1 MMELPFVR
9 VGRFQRYW
17 LGSNFKSNTTRTRL
31 LKPAS
36 YFSGVEE
43 YEGNQITF
51 GIPHELRPP
60 AQRRPGPS
68 PFLPRAYYRETMN
81 NSICLSAAFLYIVPG
96 SYIKRDESWILGFP
110 EKGERGRG
118 VGVVGREREMKGP
131 PLKTLHVGH
140 RQREAARGAR
150 EAGQGTNLRWV
161 P

>member
-51 GIPHELRPP
+51 GIPHELRPS
-60 AQRRPGPS
+60 AARP
-68 PFLPRAYYRETMN
+68 
-81 NSICLSAAFLYIVPG
+81 LSAVPR
-96 SYIKRDESWILGFP
+96 S
-110 EKGERGRG
+110 
-118 VGVVGREREMKGP
+118 
-131 PLKTLHVGH
+131 
-140 RQREAARGAR
+140 AARSAR
-150 EAGQGTNLRWV
+150 TTAK